1 VPSRTYRRPIPLSDS
16 IPSVTDLAAPSDES
30 VKLRALV
37 EAAAQG
43 ASDRLATD
51 IVILEVGD
59 VIAITD
65 YFVIASASNT
75 RQVRRVAEE
84 VELAVQAA
92 GGEGSLRSEG
102 LEDGQWVLLDFGPF
116 VVHVFHVE
124 TREFYDIER
133 LWSDVPRVDW
143 VDLDAPTE
151 QD

>member
-1 VPSRTYRRPIPLSDS
+1 MLPRTYRRPIPLSDS
-16 IPSVTDLAAPSDES
+16 IPSVTDLAEPSEES
-30 VKLRALV
+30 VKLRTLV

-43 ASDRLATD
+43 ASDGLATD

-59 VIAITD
+59 VMAITD
-65 YFVIASASNT
+65 YFVIASASNI

-84 VELAVQAA
+84 VELAVKAA
-92 GGEGSLRSEG
+92 GGEGSLRAEG
-102 LEDGQWVLLDFGPF
+102 LEDGQWVLLDFGAF

-143 VDLDAPTE
+143 VDPAAPGE